1 MGADYVH
8 AALDG
13 FVEVVSRLVIEHHHR
28 RVAELELTMTQ
39 AQILRILRKEPLS
52 TGRLA
57 AELRISAPAVTQ
69 LTDRLIRKSLIDRRP
84 VEGDR
89 RMVLLSL
96 TAHGKSVVDGFR
108 HHRNEVFSD
117 ALGHLSQR
125 ERTDVI
131 EALKMVSWALGA
143 ASRPTVA
150 EPPSAPLPSRT
161 PERLA
166 EASNATTGAKPT
178 PVVKRLRMEW
188 D

>member
-1 MGADYVH
+1 MDADYAH

-69 LTDRLIRKSLIDRRP
+69 LTDRLTRKSLIDRRP
-84 VEGDR
+84 VQGDR

-108 HHRNEVFSD
+108 HHRNEIFSD

-125 ERTDVI
+125 ERADVI

-143 ASRPTVA
+143 SRPTVA
-150 EPPSAPLPSRT
+150 EPPQAAIASRT

-178 PVVKRLRMEW
+178 PVARRLRMEW